1 MELVLNRLGRG
12 KKETDKSTVGELI
25 VNETKYFTIE
35 DDYDEQKVMNETR
48 IPAGRYEIKL
58 RKEGRLYTEY
68 LKRFPEIHKG
78 MLWLQDVPNY
88 QYIYIHCGN
97 RATDTS
103 GCIIVGSKACN
114 DDYIIGS
121 EIAYRKIYPLIV
133 QAMEKEKVFITI
145 ND

>member
-1 MELVLNRLGRG
+1 MEITLNRLGRG

-25 VNETKYFTIE
+25 VDGTKFFTIE
-35 DDYDEQKVMNETR
+35 DDYDEQKVMNQTR

-58 RKEGRLYTEY
+58 RKEGRLYTQY

-88 QYIYIHCGN
+88 QYIYMHCGN
-97 RATDTS
+97 SALDTS
-103 GCIIVGSKACN
+103 GCIIVGSKKCN

-121 EIAYRKIYPLIV
+121 EAAYLKVYPIITAAL
-133 QAMEKEKVFITI
+133 EKEKVFIQI